1 LTISQNR
8 QFSLSERS
16 GMTIDRVSGAFLF
29 LLGLFVAWEDRVLP
43 LGTHGRPGPGYFPL
57 LLSTL
62 LGILGLLLCLR
73 GRSSRPLR
81 SVHWEEAGH
90 AGVILACTF
99 LATFGIERLGY
110 RITMILILGFLF
122 GVVERLKLW
131 QVFVLTI
138 GLSLGSFWV
147 FDSLLR
153 VILPRGG
160 LGF

>member
-1 LTISQNR
+1 
-8 QFSLSERS
+8 
-16 GMTIDRVSGAFLF
+16 MTIDRISGAFLF
-29 LLGLFVAWEDRVLP
+29 FLGVFVAWEGRVLP

-62 LGILGLLLCLR
+62 LGILGLLLFLR
-73 GRSSRPLR
+73 GRSSAHLR
-81 SVHWEEAGH
+81 SIRWEEAGH
-90 AGVILACTF
+90 AAAILACCF

-160 LGF
+160 FGF

>member
-1 LTISQNR
+1 MTLDRIS
-8 QFSLSERS
+8 
-16 GMTIDRVSGAFLF
+16 GVFLF

-57 LLSTL
+57 LLSAI
-62 LGILGLLLCLR
+62 LGILGLLLFLQ
-73 GRSSRPLR
+73 GRSSPHLR
-81 SVHWEEAGH
+81 STHWGEAKH
-90 AGVILACTF
+90 AAAILACSF

-160 LGF
+160 FGF